1 LIEFQ
6 SHIDY
11 LDYLLGVNYIFIPS
25 NVIQD
30 LGGIKSGRLI
40 CKANNTIEF
49 QCGIVSL
56 GDGNGY
62 ITLNKARLKKLKLQ
76 RGDSITIRLEKDKSE
91 YGMELSAE
99 LNELLN
105 QDHEANLRFKA
116 LKPGMQ
122 RSIIFYVSQVKSRN
136 LRLERAL
143 LLLNN
148 LKQIPSGKETIRAI
162 LGKE

>member
-1 LIEFQ
+1 MIEFQ
-6 SHIDY
+6 SHIGS

-25 NVIQD
+25 NIVQK
-30 LGGIKSGRLI
+30 LGGFKAGRLI

-56 GDGNGY
+56 GEGNGY
-62 ITLNKARLKKLKLQ
+62 ITLNKTRLKKLKLQ
-76 RGDSITIRLEKDKSE
+76 TGDSITIRLEKDNSE
-91 YGMELSAE
+91 YGMELSDE
-99 LNELLN
+99 LKELLS
-105 QDHEANLRFKA
+105 QDHEANLRFNA

-122 RSIIFYVSQVKSRN
+122 RYIIFYVSQVKSPH

-148 LKQIPSGKETIRAI
+148 LKQIPTGKETFRAI